1 MARKKTAFKFENN
14 TDKIIVKIQEKP
26 MKVLNIIG
34 ANLTREIRS
43 NIRSSGSSRR
53 GLLASSLGFWARK
66 KEKDLQIGFKMS
78 IIENVQK
85 VGPGIVG
92 KMIRFEEEDP
102 IKPVVYK
109 NRDLIQSMIA
119 QAIDEIRKERT

>member
-14 TDKIIVKIQEKP
+14 TDKIIAKIQEKP
-26 MKVLNIIG
+26 TKVLNIIG
-34 ANLTREIRS
+34 ANLTKEIRS

-78 IIENVQK
+78 IVENAQK
-85 VGPGIVG
+85 VGPGVVG